1 MSSPALR
8 SWPARPILPVVERN
22 PPMRAPALF
31 AAAAALM
38 GMAPACAADIAVSSF
53 SGPTPVI
60 TIRGAIAAGD
70 ELKFTRFA
78 AVLPS
83 AVVEL
88 DSTGGHLA
96 PALTIGD
103 MLARH
108 GYSTYVGP
116 HAVCSSA
123 CGLIWLA
130 GHPRVKQATARV
142 GFHAAYVP
150 DAGGVDREN
159 GLSNALI
166 GSYMTRLD
174 LGTDAVM
181 FATAAGPGAM
191 AWITPE
197 DGTRS
202 GIPFEVV
209 QEDLVSLKTAG
220 PSRADIVDEAVGSLK
235 AAMSAAQRAET
246 RPVQKAGAARG
257 SR

>member
-1 MSSPALR
+1 MRVLAPSAAATILLGILACTLPALH
-8 SWPARPILPVVERN
+8 PAR
-22 PPMRAPALF
+22 
-31 AAAAALM
+31 
-38 GMAPACAADIAVSSF
+38 AADVAVSSF

-60 TIRGAIAAGD
+60 TVRGEIEPGD

-78 AVLPS
+78 AVLAT

-130 GHPRVKQATARV
+130 GRPRVKQATARI
-142 GFHAAYVP
+142 GFHAAFVP
-150 DAGGVDREN
+150 DARGVEREN

-174 LGTDAVM
+174 LGTEAVM
-181 FATAAGPGAM
+181 FATAAGPGGM
-191 AWITPE
+191 AWITPD
-197 DGTRS
+197 DGARY

-209 QEDLVSLKTAG
+209 EEDIAGLKTAG
-220 PSRADIVDEAVGSLK
+220 PARAEAVDEAVGSLK
-235 AAMSAAQRAET
+235 AAMSAARRAET
-246 RPVQKAGAARG
+246 GGQPRARP
-257 SR
+257 

>member
-1 MSSPALR
+1 MRVLAPSAAATILLGILACTLPDLH
-8 SWPARPILPVVERN
+8 PAR
-22 PPMRAPALF
+22 
-31 AAAAALM
+31 
-38 GMAPACAADIAVSSF
+38 AADVAVSSF

-60 TIRGAIAAGD
+60 TVRGEIEPGD
-70 ELKFTRFA
+70 EMKFTRFA

-83 AVVEL
+83 AIVEL

-103 MLARH
+103 LLARH

-130 GHPRVKQATARV
+130 GRPRVKQATARI

-150 DAGGVDREN
+150 DARGVEREN

-174 LGTDAVM
+174 LGTEAVM
-181 FATAAGPGAM
+181 FATAAGPGGM
-191 AWITPE
+191 AWITPD
-197 DGTRS
+197 DGARY

-209 QEDLVSLKTAG
+209 EEDIAGLKTAG
-220 PSRADIVDEAVGSLK
+220 PARAAAVDEAVGSLK
-235 AAMSAAQRAET
+235 AAMSAARRAET
-246 RPVQKAGAARG
+246 GGQPRARP
-257 SR
+257 

>member
-1 MSSPALR
+1 MRVLAPSAAATILLGILACTLPDLH
-8 SWPARPILPVVERN
+8 PAR
-22 PPMRAPALF
+22 
-31 AAAAALM
+31 
-38 GMAPACAADIAVSSF
+38 AADVAVSSF

-60 TIRGAIAAGD
+60 TVRGEIEPGD

-78 AVLPS
+78 AVLAT

-130 GHPRVKQATARV
+130 GRPRVKQATARI

-150 DAGGVDREN
+150 DARGVEREN

-174 LGTDAVM
+174 LGTEAVM
-181 FATAAGPGAM
+181 FATAAGPGGM
-191 AWITPE
+191 AWITPD
-197 DGTRS
+197 DGARY

-209 QEDLVSLKTAG
+209 EEDIAGLKTAG
-220 PSRADIVDEAVGSLK
+220 PARAEAVDEAVGSLK
-235 AAMSAAQRAET
+235 AAMSAARRAET
-246 RPVQKAGAARG
+246 GGQPRARP
-257 SR
+257 